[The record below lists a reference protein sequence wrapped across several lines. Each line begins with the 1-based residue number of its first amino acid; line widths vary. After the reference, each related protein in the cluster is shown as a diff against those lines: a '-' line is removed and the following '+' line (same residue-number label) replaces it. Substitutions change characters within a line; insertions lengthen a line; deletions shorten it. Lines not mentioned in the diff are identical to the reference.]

1 MTRLG
6 GDAEAGVVGQ
16 RGGGRKGD
24 GALCFR
30 SSGKISLKATREAS
44 SMQTWTNSQ
53 PGAPRLS
60 PWVLYSPVMRWP
72 TLSKRPSFMEWPA
85 PPSGV
90 VGSPAN
96 QEEEGMV
103 ISVLGVDLGK
113 NVCSVVGLDASGAVV
128 MRRKTRR
135 ETLIALAEKLPPCIV
150 GMEACCGAHHL
161 GRVFAAHGHDVR
173 LMSPEYVRPYIKA
186 QKNDDRDAEGIAE
199 AATRPTMRF
208 VELKSQDQL
217 DMQTLHRSRDR
228 LVGERTALI
237 NQLRAILLERGMV
250 APQGKRKLEQ
260 FLAVLMDEQGGAGLS
275 LRMIVLVADARAQW
289 AELDRRIS
297 AFDAE
302 FIRWVKE
309 NEEARR
315 LTTIPGVGPI
325 VASALVAAVGRA
337 ESFDRGRDLAA
348 WLGLVPRQF
357 TTGGKPKLLG
367 ISKRGNKYLRRQ
379 LIHGA
384 RAALPYVAEGETP
397 LGRWAKALMSR
408 AHHNVAVVAFANK
421 LARIAWAVLRR
432 GERFAVTGMP
442 VVA

>member
-1 MTRLG
+1 M
-6 GDAEAGVVGQ
+6 
-16 RGGGRKGD
+16 
-24 GALCFR
+24 
-30 SSGKISLKATREAS
+30 
-44 SMQTWTNSQ
+44 
-53 PGAPRLS
+53 
-60 PWVLYSPVMRWP
+60 
-72 TLSKRPSFMEWPA
+72 
-85 PPSGV
+85 
-90 VGSPAN
+90 
-96 QEEEGMV
+96 GMD
-103 ISVLGVDLGK
+103 IAVLGVDLGK
-113 NVCSVVGLDASGAVV
+113 NVCSVVGLDPSGAVV
-128 MRRKTRR
+128 MRRKVRR
-135 ETLIALAEKLPPCIV
+135 ETLIALAEKLPPCVV
-150 GMEACCGAHHL
+150 GMEACCGAHHV
-161 GRVFAAHGHDVR
+161 GRVYAAHGHDVR
-173 LMSPEYVRPYIKA
+173 LMSPEYVRPYVKA

-237 NQLRAILLERGMV
+237 NQLRAILLERGYV

-260 FLAVLMDEQGGAGLS
+260 FLSVLMDEQVGADLS
-275 LRMIVLVADARAQW
+275 PRMALLVADARAQW

-302 FIRWVKE
+302 FIHWVKE

-315 LTTIPGVGPI
+315 LTTIPGIGAI
-325 VASALVAAVGRA
+325 VASAIVAAVGRA
-337 ESFDRGRDLAA
+337 ESFERGRDLAA

-384 RAALPYVAEGETP
+384 RAALPYVAERDTP
-397 LGRWAKALMSR
+397 LGRWAKGLLSR
-408 AHHNVAVVAFANK
+408 AHHNVAVVAYANK

-442 VVA
+442 LTA